1 MATSL
6 RLKSSTAKRS
16 PMRYFE
22 GWVELVRAP
31 GCGEP
36 YYRFV
41 SLPERD
47 EPQAEIERLSEMLV
61 GYLESLGLEP
71 SRSEPGPTWLAQVVE
86 CPRDPELPTKQRARR
101 SELADAWYW
110 YCDSSL
116 ALASDPSDEDL
127 LAVRLSDITSTIA
140 PPLPGPTGLASEIEA
155 ILWLIR
161 PIVRIPRPADVRQY
175 LLRYP
180 DLTSLLPRMSNRT
193 WQVFRERAQL
203 SLEVYRD
210 PEIEDEYLALY
221 VRQESYGPDIMDMIR
236 AVLGAFHKD
245 LAEKSGWILVTTDF
259 APPR

>member
-86 CPRDPELPTKQRARR
+86 IQSYRQSREPDDLSLPT
-101 SELADAWYW
+101 
-110 YCDSSL
+110 
-116 ALASDPSDEDL
+116 PG
-127 LAVRLSDITSTIA
+127 TGIA
-140 PPLPGPTGLASEIEA
+140 T
-155 ILWLIR
+155 
-161 PIVRIPRPADVRQY
+161 
-175 LLRYP
+175 
-180 DLTSLLPRMSNRT
+180 
-193 WQVFRERAQL
+193 
-203 SLEVYRD
+203 
-210 PEIEDEYLALY
+210 
-221 VRQESYGPDIMDMIR
+221 
-236 AVLGAFHKD
+236 
-245 LAEKSGWILVTTDF
+245 
-259 APPR
+259 AP